1 MADQTPTTN
10 PSTLNDREALRRLV
24 DGHAYLSDGEQGVY
38 PLVAVRRHVFQYLAE
53 RGAA

>member
-24 DGHAYLSDGEQGVY
+24 VGLDYLYDGEQGVY
-38 PLVAVRRHVFQYLAE
+38 PLVAAPRHVFQYLAE

>member
-10 PSTLNDREALRRLV
+10 PSTLNDREELRRRV
-24 DGHAYLSDGEQGVY
+24 DGTDFLCDGEQGVY
-38 PLVAVRRHVFQYLAE
+38 PLVAAPRYVFQYLAE